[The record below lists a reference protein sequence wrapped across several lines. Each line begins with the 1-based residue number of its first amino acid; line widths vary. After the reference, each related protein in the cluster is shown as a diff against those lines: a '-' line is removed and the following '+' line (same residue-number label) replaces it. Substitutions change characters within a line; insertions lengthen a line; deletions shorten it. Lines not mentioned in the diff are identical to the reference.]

1 MTHAATYMSGVAAL
15 VRRDFALFISYRLR
29 LISSAFTAVFALVLF
44 YYVSRLVSVGQFD
57 TADEYFAFVV
67 IGMVTLNVLTSTLQ
81 TGPSAIRQELVAGT
95 FERMLVSPFGAIASV
110 ISMMIFPFLFGVLMG
125 LVTLTLADLFF
136 HMAVTWDSAPLA
148 ILVAA
153 LGAASFVPFGLLI
166 AAAVIVVKQADSLT
180 QFIVAGMSIVA
191 GLYFPIALLP
201 DWIQWTSEVQP
212 FTPSVDLMRH
222 SLIDMPYDGIV
233 ALALL
238 KLLGFAVVLTPISVW
253 VLRGAIKLGRRRGTV
268 TEY

>member
-1 MTHAATYMSGVAAL
+1 MSFAPAYLSGMLAL

-29 LISSAFTAVFALVLF
+29 LISTIFTTVFALVLF
-44 YYVSRLVSVGQFD
+44 YYVSRLVSVGEFA

-95 FERMLVSPFGAIASV
+95 FERMLVSPFGAVASV
-110 ISMMIFPFLFGVLMG
+110 VSMMIFPFVYGVLLSVITL
-125 LVTLTLADLFF
+125 LVADLFF
-136 HMAVTWDSAPLA
+136 GMSISWDTAPLA
-148 ILVAA
+148 VPVAA

-166 AAAVIVVKQADSLT
+166 AGLVIAIKQADALT
-180 QFIVAGMSIVA
+180 AFVVAGMSIVA
-191 GLYFPIALLP
+191 GLYFPISLLP
-201 DWIQWTSEVQP
+201 DWIQWASEVQP

-222 SLIDMPYDGIV
+222 YLIDRPYDGSIE
-233 ALALL
+233 LALL
-238 KLLGFAVVLTPISVW
+238 KLLGFSVVLTPLAVAA
-253 VLRGAIKLGRRRGTV
+253 LMGAIKLGRRRGTV